1 MRAGPLPTRVGES
14 GRRLWRLARNPIEG
28 AAHVSE
34 RMSER
39 RSGWR
44 PENVYVAD
52 DEWES
57 RLHELLGAPVPC
69 SEASAFEPEWTA
81 MVESLARRNVLIGR
95 GAYGGWDDADPA
107 LARTAW
113 CLVRHLRPERV
124 VETGV
129 GRGLTSRMVLAALE
143 CNESGGLWSIDLPP
157 ALTPSLRRQTGAAVP
172 PELRSRWTYVEG
184 SSRRR
189 LPALTTELGAIDLF
203 IHDSMHTTRNVLFE
217 LEMVWTALRPG
228 GAMLVDDVNLNRA
241 FELFTARAG
250 EELHAFVGSSDDAE
264 RLLGVIVRKR

>member
-1 MRAGPLPTRVGES
+1 MGE
-14 GRRLWRLARNPIEG
+14 R
-28 AAHVSE
+28 VSE
-34 RMSER
+34 RR
-39 RSGWR
+39 AGWR
-44 PENVYVAD
+44 PEDAYVVEHD
-52 DEWES
+52 WEL
-57 RLHELLGAPVPC
+57 RLHELLGVPVPC
-69 SEASAFEPEWTA
+69 PERQAFETEWAAT
-81 MVESLARRNVLIGR
+81 VGSLERRGVIIGR

-129 GRGLTSRMVLAALE
+129 GRGLTSRTVLAALE
-143 CNESGGLWSIDLPP
+143 RNDTGRLWSIDLPP
-157 ALTPSLRRQTGAAVP
+157 AFTPRLQRQTAAAVP
-172 PELRSRWTYVEG
+172 PELRARWTYVEG
-184 SSRRR
+184 ASRRR
-189 LPALTTELGAIDLF
+189 LPRLTTELGRIDLF